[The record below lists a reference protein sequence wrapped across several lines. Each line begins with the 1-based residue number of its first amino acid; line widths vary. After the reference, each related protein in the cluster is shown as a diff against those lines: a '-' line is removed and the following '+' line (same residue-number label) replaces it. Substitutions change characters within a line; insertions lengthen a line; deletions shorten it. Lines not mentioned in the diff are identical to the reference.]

1 MLDTKRVS
9 PGPHGALPD
18 LVETQHT
25 TSGSL
30 EDRASSTGLPTRHP
44 TLNKCLNG
52 AVTGV
57 GWPYAIFE
65 LAVLCPPMAV
75 YCACKGVAEGAK
87 RLYHCAH
94 DAYDRHHAHDGPP
107 SIQR

>member
-1 MLDTKRVS
+1 MLETKRVS
-9 PGPHGALPD
+9 PGPNGVLPD

-30 EDRASSTGLPTRHP
+30 EDRVSPTRLSVRCP
-44 TLNKCLNG
+44 TLRKCLDR

-65 LAVLCPPMAV
+65 LTVLCPPMAV
-75 YCACKGVAEGAK
+75 YCACKGVAAGAK
-87 RLYHCAH
+87 RLYYCAH
-94 DAYDRHHAHDGPP
+94 DAYDRHHMHDGPP
-107 SIQR
+107 SILH